1 MEFIIGDDF
10 IDTLIEFNRC
20 YYENNKIILLEL
32 SNLNIKVTLES
43 DLSKRDCSSRKG
55 LKAETKKS

>member
-20 YYENNKIILLEL
+20 YYENNKIIVE
-32 SNLNIKVTLES
+32 K
-43 DLSKRDCSSRKG
+43 
-55 LKAETKKS
+55 